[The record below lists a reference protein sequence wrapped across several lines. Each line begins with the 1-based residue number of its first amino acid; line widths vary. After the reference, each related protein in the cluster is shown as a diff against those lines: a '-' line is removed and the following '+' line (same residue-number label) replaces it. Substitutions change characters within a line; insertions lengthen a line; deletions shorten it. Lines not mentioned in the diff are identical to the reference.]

1 MKQVKHHLISVD
13 SPGYIDQVLRH
24 MAQNVEFINKENGWY
39 DDNRTFIEELFL
51 ITSEVFEAGEAW
63 REFEF
68 EDMTYGNTPCN
79 IPRNCPHGENAHKPE
94 GVGSELADVLIRLLD
109 TAARHGIDLAA
120 EYRRK
125 MAYNRTRGY
134 RHGGKRL

>member
-1 MKQVKHHLISVD
+1 MRQQVKRHLITVD
-13 SPGYIDQVLRH
+13 SEGYIDQVLRH
-24 MAQNVEFINKENGWY
+24 MAQNVEFVNKENGWY
-39 DDNRTFIEELFL
+39 EDDRTFFDELFL
-51 ITSEVFEAGEAW
+51 LTSEVVEAGEAW
-63 REFEF
+63 RVAGFD
-68 EDMTYGNTPCN
+68 DMTYTDTACH
-79 IPRNCPHGENAHKPE
+79 IPGTCPHGDLHKPE